1 MMINLKQTKK
11 ILAFTLLALHTGL
24 CAQTPQQVV
33 NPPVVNDYAPIQMFL
48 ASDGLEGRET
58 GTPGSCIAAS
68 YIASMMQKMNLRP
81 YQANDKNQNTKLTD
95 YFQDFILLRFSPVNA
110 SVFINRGGKKK
121 SKPIQLV
128 LYKDFTIINAFQ
140 SFSLESMPLF
150 AGYGIN
156 SPELQ
161 YNDYSDMNVKGKMVI
176 AFDGYPGQQDTLSAT
191 WRKFKSAAEKDV
203 YDLGH
208 KCLEAER
215 QGAIAIMII
224 NANYV
229 NLKNDTTATSKA
241 DNPDDTE
248 YQDAE
253 YFIPADLPKL
263 AIPCFQLTETGSR
276 RLSEAL
282 NLNFKGIEQSYAQ
295 LASYQPFE
303 SKDNFSIT
311 LHVAADT
318 LKVHNVV
325 GTLPGRDTNQTVII
339 GAHYDHL
346 GKRGNNIYY
355 GSDDNASGV
364 AGMLALAE
372 TWTESKAVPPCNITF
387 ASWTA
392 EEKGLIGSEYFANT
406 LATPEK
412 VKLYINLDMIS
423 RSVAEDTAHRQL
435 SIGTRIP
442 DEYIRQIA
450 RKSNSTLGRPFQ
462 LDLWDVTGHSGSDYA
477 SFTAKNIPVITCN
490 TGLHNDYHTPRDIP
504 ENSDLI
510 KMGEVLKV
518 VNDCLLEFLWG
529 K

>member
-1 MMINLKQTKK
+1 MMINSKQIKK
-11 ILAFTLLALHTGL
+11 IIAFTLLALHTGL
-24 CAQTPQQVV
+24 YAQTPQHVV
-33 NPPVVNDYAPIQMFL
+33 NPPVVKDYAPIQMIL
-48 ASDGLEGRET
+48 ASDRLEGRET
-58 GTPGSCIAAS
+58 GTRGSCIAAD
-68 YIASMMQKMNLRP
+68 YIASMMQKMNLSP
-81 YQANDKNQNTKLTD
+81 YQEPDKDQNTKLTD
-95 YFQDFILLRFSPVNA
+95 YFQDFTLLRFSPVDA
-110 SVFINRGGKKK
+110 SVFINPGGKKK

-128 LYKDFTIINAFQ
+128 LYKDFTVKNAFQ
-140 SFSLESMPLF
+140 SFSLESTPLF

-156 SPELQ
+156 STELQ

-176 AFDGYPGQQDTLSAT
+176 VIDGYPGQHDTLSAA
-191 WRKFKSAAEKDV
+191 WRKFKSSVEKDV
-203 YDLGH
+203 YDPGH
-208 KCLEAER
+208 KCREAER
-215 QGAIAIMII
+215 QGAIAIMVI

-229 NLKNDTTATSKA
+229 NLKNDTTATPKVE
-241 DNPDDTE
+241 NPDDTE

-276 RLSEAL
+276 RLLVAL
-282 NLNFKGIEQSYAQ
+282 NLNFNSIEQSYAQ
-295 LASYQPFE
+295 LSSYQPFE
-303 SKDNFSIT
+303 SKNNFSIT

-318 LKVHNVV
+318 LQVHNVV
-325 GTLPGRDTNQTVII
+325 GTLPGRDTNQTVVV

-372 TWTESKAVPPCNITF
+372 TWTESKTIPPCNITF

-392 EEKGLIGSEYFANT
+392 EEKGLIGSEYFVNT
-406 LATPEK
+406 LAAPEK

-423 RSVAEDTAHRQL
+423 RSVDEDTAHRQL
-435 SIGTRIP
+435 SIGTRKP
-442 DEYIRQIA
+442 DEYIREIA
-450 RKSNSTLGRPFQ
+450 RKKNSTLGRPFA

-477 SFTAKNIPVITCN
+477 SFAAKNIPVMTYN

-504 ENSDLI
+504 ANADLI
-510 KMGEVLKV
+510 KMGDVLQV
-518 VNDCLLEFLWG
+518 VNGCLMEFLWG

>member
-1 MMINLKQTKK
+1 MMINSKQIKK
-11 ILAFTLLALHTGL
+11 IIAFTLLALHTGL
-24 CAQTPQQVV
+24 YAQTPQHVV
-33 NPPVVNDYAPIQMFL
+33 NPPVVKDYAPIQMIL
-48 ASDGLEGRET
+48 ASDRLEGRET
-58 GTPGSCIAAS
+58 GTRGSCIAAD
-68 YIASMMQKMNLRP
+68 YLASMMQKMNLSP
-81 YQANDKNQNTKLTD
+81 YQEPDKDQNTKLTD
-95 YFQDFILLRFSPVNA
+95 YFQDFTLLRFSPVDA
-110 SVFINRGGKKK
+110 SVFINPGGKKK

-128 LYKDFTIINAFQ
+128 LHKDFTVKNAFQ
-140 SFSLESMPLF
+140 SFSLESTPLF

-156 SPELQ
+156 STELQ

-176 AFDGYPGQQDTLSAT
+176 VIDGYPGQHDTLSAA
-191 WRKFKSAAEKDV
+191 WRKFKSSAEKDV
-203 YDLGH
+203 YDPGH
-208 KCLEAER
+208 KCREAER
-215 QGAIAIMII
+215 QGAIAIMVI

-229 NLKNDTTATSKA
+229 NLKNDTTATPKVE
-241 DNPDDTE
+241 NPDDTE

-276 RLSEAL
+276 RLSVAL
-282 NLNFKGIEQSYAQ
+282 NLNFNSIEQSYAQ
-295 LASYQPFE
+295 LSSYQPFE
-303 SKDNFSIT
+303 SKNNFSIT

-318 LKVHNVV
+318 LQVHNVV
-325 GTLPGRDTNQTVII
+325 GTLPGRDTNQTVVV

-372 TWTESKAVPPCNITF
+372 TWTESKTIPPCNITF

-392 EEKGLIGSEYFANT
+392 EEKGLIGSEYFVNT
-406 LATPEK
+406 LAAPEK

-423 RSVAEDTAHRQL
+423 RSVDEDTAHRQL
-435 SIGTRIP
+435 SIGTRKP
-442 DEYIRQIA
+442 DEYIREIA
-450 RKSNSTLGRPFQ
+450 RKKNSTLGRPFA

-477 SFTAKNIPVITCN
+477 SFAAKNIPVMTYN

-504 ENSDLI
+504 ANADLI
-510 KMGEVLKV
+510 KMGDVLQV
-518 VNDCLLEFLWG
+518 VNGCLMEFLWG